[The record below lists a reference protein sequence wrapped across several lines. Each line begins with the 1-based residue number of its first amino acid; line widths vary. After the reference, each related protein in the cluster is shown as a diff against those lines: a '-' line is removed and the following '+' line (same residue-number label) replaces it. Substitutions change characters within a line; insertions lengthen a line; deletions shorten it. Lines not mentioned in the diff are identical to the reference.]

1 MAKGHLGELQSVTR
15 EAVSG
20 LSSSGPRQPLRSPRP
35 PAATLRSEHSARPRR
50 RAFLPPSYDW
60 VSSQSPARL
69 PPPPRFPHPDPTP
82 HAPRALA
89 GWKGKL
95 ASAQRPRGKALM
107 GGRVGAARWLA
118 HVTPVRARL
127 TAAAPGDA
135 GALRSPGAPP
145 GNVSISC
152 RLLSAGARAPSGGAE
167 PSRAAG
173 SVPAPPQRLGAGGPR
188 AVAAPLRAPRAAPS
202 RPRPPAPGRA
212 RHVLPAVWIPVFV
225 GTPGE
230 GPPSGPRGTP
240 PDSPARGLPA
250 TRGGF
255 PEVRAR
261 ATSPSHAARRGQEP
275 GKATGAGRGPR
286 SPLCLLPAPARGSE
300 AAPREGPGPGRTVAP
315 ERPLGGAW
323 TLRARTGAPSRE
335 ALGGEAA
342 LGPGPPR
349 GCPPSPRSPLQF
361 LMTTNA
367 LSTCCESGGRTLADS
382 GPAASAQAPVYCP
395 VYESRLLAT
404 ARHELNS
411 AAALGVYGGP
421 YGGSQGYGNYV
432 TYGSEASAFYSLS
445 GFDSK
450 EGPGSAHAGLA
461 PAAAAY
467 YPYEPALGQYPYD
480 RPTTGCQSPWK
491 VVGLWLQEGMYSV
504 GRTPESGLEGR
515 AAGGAWRDQ
524 GSGWRDAGPPA
535 SPRSPR
541 RADPGICSQARL
553 PHPDPRAELAGL
565 QQL

>member
-1 MAKGHLGELQSVTR
+1 MYLCRRCEAGRSQS
-15 EAVSG
+15 
-20 LSSSGPRQPLRSPRP
+20 P
-35 PAATLRSEHSARPRR
+35 PRR
-50 RAFLPPSYDW
+50 R
-60 VSSQSPARL
+60 
-69 PPPPRFPHPDPTP
+69 
-82 HAPRALA
+82 
-89 GWKGKL
+89 
-95 ASAQRPRGKALM
+95 
-107 GGRVGAARWLA
+107 GAAR
-118 HVTPVRARL
+118 TF
-127 TAAAPGDA
+127 AAAA
-135 GALRSPGAPP
+135 AHF
-145 GNVSISC
+145 
-152 RLLSAGARAPSGGAE
+152 
-167 PSRAAG
+167 PSRSGKFAWRADGLIG
-173 SVPAPPQRLGAGGPR
+173 SLVSPSQRLGAGGSR
-188 AVAAPLRAPRAAPS
+188 AVAAPLWAPRAAPS

-255 PEVRAR
+255 PAVRAR
-261 ATSPSHAARRGQEP
+261 ATRPSHAARRGQEP
-275 GKATGAGRGPR
+275 GKATGAGRDPR
-286 SPLCLLPAPARGSE
+286 SPLCLLLAPARDSE

-323 TLRARTGAPSRE
+323 TLRARAGAPSRE

-349 GCPPSPRSPLQF
+349 GCPPSPRSPPQF

-432 TYGSEASAFYSLS
+432 TYGSEASAFYSLVRA
-445 GFDSK
+445 
-450 EGPGSAHAGLA
+450 GSACQACPTRRALTLGLSDSLF
-461 PAAAAY
+461 PTVAY
-467 YPYEPALGQYPYD
+467 RG
-480 RPTTGCQSPWK
+480 G
-491 VVGLWLQEGMYSV
+491 
-504 GRTPESGLEGR
+504 GRTPRPTSWPGPSEHRLALGPGPGLLTQPGGCWEPAVHPAAR
-515 AAGGAWRDQ
+515 ARLSPHAPAHSSQPSSCLRSLADPQLLFAPSSLPLLVLTQQ
-524 GSGWRDAGPPA
+524 GHSPPSSAVPAPRPSPLQSHPFFHTA
-535 SPRSPR
+535 SPPTSLVP
-541 RADPGICSQARL
+541 L
-553 PHPDPRAELAGL
+553 
-565 QQL
+565 